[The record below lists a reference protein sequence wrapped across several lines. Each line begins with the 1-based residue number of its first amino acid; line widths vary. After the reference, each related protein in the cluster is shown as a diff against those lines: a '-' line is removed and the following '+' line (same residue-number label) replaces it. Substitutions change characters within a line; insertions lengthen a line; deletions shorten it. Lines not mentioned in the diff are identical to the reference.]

1 MPRVDAQDA
10 LATREQLLADIDS
23 LALKALADMKGLYVP
38 SDEGGHNPDATRP
51 WVECSVRTRV
61 SIEIYKQMSANR
73 REREATTRALGAI
86 VLRGQVEAK
95 AWEANALDVE
105 ETSQKTRALLEASL
119 AEPAK

>member
-23 LALKALADMKGLYVP
+23 LALKALADMKGLYKSV
-38 SDEGGHNPDATRP
+38 DEEGYNKDADRP

-61 SIEIYKQMSANR
+61 SIEVYKQMSANR

-86 VLRGQVEAK
+86 VLQKQMDAK
-95 AWEANALDVE
+95 GWEANALDVE

>member
-23 LALKALADMKGLYVP
+23 LALKALADMKGLYKSV
-38 SDEGGHNPDATRP
+38 DEEGYNKDADRP

-61 SIEIYKQMSANR
+61 SIEVYKQMSANR

-95 AWEANALDVE
+95 AWEAQALEVE
-105 ETSQKTRALLEASL
+105 EASQVARLAIEASL
-119 AEPAK
+119 VEEEK